1 VTHTVH
7 FTPEAR
13 DQLDKLEV
21 DISGAASPAV
31 AARYVD
37 SIVDHCE
44 KLQTFPQRGTRRDD
58 LRPGL
63 RTLGFR
69 RRVTILFEVA
79 DDTVNIIGV
88 YYGGQDY
95 EAALREGDLTEIEHD
110 DDEP

>member
-1 VTHTVH
+1 M
-7 FTPEAR
+7 
-13 DQLDKLEV
+13 D
-21 DISGAASPAV
+21 
-31 AARYVD
+31 Y
-37 SIVDHCE
+37 CE
-44 KLQTFPQRGTRRDD
+44 NLQTFPHRGTRRDD

-95 EAALREGDLTEIEHD
+95 EANFQD
-110 DDEP
+110 DDAPEH